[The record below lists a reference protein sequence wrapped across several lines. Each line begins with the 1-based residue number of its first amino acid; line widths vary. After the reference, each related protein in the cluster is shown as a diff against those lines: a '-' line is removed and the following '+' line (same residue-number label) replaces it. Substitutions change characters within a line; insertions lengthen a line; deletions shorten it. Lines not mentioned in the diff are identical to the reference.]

1 MESFLFNVG
10 MDINCDLGEGI
21 GNDEVI
27 MEFIGS
33 CNIACGGHAGDL
45 ETMRRT
51 VMMAKDFHVKIGAHP
66 SFMDRLHFGRQVIE
80 VSKETLK
87 TQLLDQIHSLLKVL
101 DSFGLPLHHV
111 KPHGA
116 LYNLI
121 AKSEEMSALMLE
133 VMQELDEKTLLYVP
147 FDSEIESLARSKGVP
162 IWIEAFADRNYNDDF
177 SLMSRSMPEAVI
189 NDPEEVRVRVE
200 NIIQN
205 KELTSINGITK
216 KAHIDTICLHGDH
229 ENAVDIA
236 KILYDFK
243 DQIN

>member
-1 MESFLFNVG
+1 
-10 MDINCDLGEGI
+10 
-21 GNDEVI
+21 

-33 CNIACGGHAGDL
+33 CNIACGGHARDL
-45 ETMRRT
+45 ETMRRP
-51 VMMAKDFHVKIGAHP
+51 VIMAKDFHVKIGAHP
-66 SFMDRLHFGRQVIE
+66 SFVDRLHFGRKVVK

-87 TQLLDQIHSLLKVL
+87 TQLLDQIHSLLRVL

-116 LYNLI
+116 LYNVI
-121 AKSEEMSALMLE
+121 AKSEEMSAMMLE
-133 VMQELDEKTLLYVP
+133 VMQELDDKILLYVP
-147 FDSEIESLARSKGVP
+147 FDSEIEKLARSKGVP

-177 SLMSRSMPEAVI
+177 SLMSRSKPEAVI
-189 NDPEEVRVRVE
+189 NDPEEVKVRVE
-200 NIIQN
+200 NMIQN
-205 KELTSINGITK
+205 RQLTSMNGVTRQ
-216 KAHIDTICLHGDH
+216 AHIDTICLHGDH